1 MDTSM
6 VMTLSNRLTMQL
18 ISLKHIWMA
27 LQLGC
32 SSSTMHQVIVDMQ
45 IICCLPTKCQKAPT
59 RLGVHA
65 RMAQKCVWVSI
76 LQTETIRIS
85 IGQRTIPQCQVG
97 TKGWSRS
104 SWNAICG
111 LQVVYRLSI
120 RGSSVHQDTLIAA
133 ARDCCSINPT
143 SWHRS
148 HTSRKTLS
156 LVTLGAHHNVLP
168 MHMLSMCKE
177 KVKFSKM
184 ASFYEG
190 FLTIYWY
197 FRFPW
202 NSPSI
207 YSIWTSRCAPGV
219 AISEISTQ
227 GTTVSSIS

>member
-1 MDTSM
+1 
-6 VMTLSNRLTMQL
+6 
-18 ISLKHIWMA
+18 
-27 LQLGC
+27 
-32 SSSTMHQVIVDMQ
+32 MQ

-168 MHMLSMCKE
+168 MHMLSMYKE

-184 ASFYEG
+184 ASFLRVSLQYSDILG
-190 FLTIYWY
+190 FLGIHLA
-197 FRFPW
+197 F
-202 NSPSI
+202 
-207 YSIWTSRCAPGV
+207 
-219 AISEISTQ
+219 
-227 GTTVSSIS
+227 TVSEHQGVPLVWPYLRFLPKVPLWAQFHRAILGCSKGSISGDTVHANNWSNGSKHTTLPW